1 MVYKKAFTLTSLKL
15 RRVKPALPAFTIGEL
30 LVVIVVIGI
39 LAAITVVSYSGVTSR
54 AILASMQSDLNNASR
69 QLSIF
74 QVEYDSFPNTI
85 DCNIPDSPTNKCLES
100 SDNNSYSFY
109 VNNSSIDGYFCLTTV
124 NGDSSYSID
133 SSGLSAPFMYCPVLH
148 LDANNLDS
156 YPGSG
161 NTWRD
166 LSSNNN
172 DITLYNGVVFDSSN
186 GGSLNFDGVN
196 DWASI
201 NGFKSN
207 ITTAF
212 TVSAWMKFDKYA
224 YMDIL
229 QMQGTSAF
237 KWRISGQN
245 TYWNIYNSS
254 GWDNSLS
261 YLMAPNINEWH
272 CYTFTYDGTDEK
284 IYLDGVLKNQFT
296 KNITLATPTNFILA
310 PSGGE
315 MLDGAISSVS
325 IYNRALSNTEIST
338 VFNALRGRYG
348 L

>member
-1 MVYKKAFTLTSLKL
+1 MKQQKVAMVYKKS
-15 RRVKPALPAFTIGEL
+15 AFTIVEL

-39 LAAITVVSYSGVTSR
+39 LAAITIVSYNGVTNR
-54 AILASMQSDLNNASR
+54 AIIASLQSDLANNSK
-69 QLSIF
+69 QLDIF
-74 QVEYDSFPNTI
+74 QIEHDSFPLTI
-85 DCNIPDSPTNKCLES
+85 NCAIPDSDTNKCIKSSTGSTFLYYVDNSLE
-100 SDNNSYSFY
+100 NP
-109 VNNSSIDGYFCLTTV
+109 YFCLTNI
-124 NGDSSYSID
+124 NGDYSYSID
-133 SSGLSAPFMYCPVLH
+133 SSGLSASFMYCPVLH
-148 LDANNLDS
+148 LDANNPDS

-161 NTWRD
+161 DKWSD

-172 DITLYNGVVFDSSN
+172 DITLYNGVGFDSSS
-186 GGSLNFDGVN
+186 GGALTFDGVN

-201 NGFKSN
+201 SGFKSN

-229 QMQGTSAF
+229 QLQGTSAF

-272 CYTFTYDGTDEK
+272 CYTFTYDGADEK

-296 KNITLATPTNFILA
+296 KSITLATPTNFVLA

-315 MLDGAISSVS
+315 ILDGAISSVS
-325 IYNRALSNTEIST
+325 IYNRALSNAEISAI
-338 VFNALRGRYG
+338 FNALKARYG

>member
-1 MVYKKAFTLTSLKL
+1 MGRKIKAFTI
-15 RRVKPALPAFTIGEL
+15 VEL
-30 LVVIVVIGI
+30 LVVIVVIGV
-39 LAAITVVSYSGVTSR
+39 LAAITVVSYYGVTSR

-74 QVEYDSFPNTI
+74 QVEYDSFPATI
-85 DCNIPDSPTNKCLES
+85 DCDIPDSSTNKCLES
-100 SDNNSYSFY
+100 GDNNTYFY
-109 VNNSSIDGYFCLTTV
+109 YTNDHSIGDYFCLTTI
-124 NGDSSYSID
+124 NGDYSYSID
-133 SSGLSAPFMYCPVLH
+133 SSGLSASFMYCPVLH
-148 LDANNLDS
+148 LDANNPDS

-161 NTWRD
+161 DQWSD

-172 DITLYNGVVFDSSN
+172 DITLYNGVGFDSSS
-186 GGSLNFDGVN
+186 GGSLTFDGVN

-201 NGFKSN
+201 SGFKSN
-207 ITTAF
+207 ITGTF
-212 TVSAWMKFDKYA
+212 TISAWMKFDKYA

-237 KWRISGQN
+237 KWRINGQN

-272 CYTFTYDGTDEK
+272 CYTFTYDGADEK

-315 MLDGAISSVS
+315 ILDGAISSVS
-325 IYNRALSNTEIST
+325 IYNRALSNAEIS
-338 VFNALRGRYG
+338 VIFNALKARYG